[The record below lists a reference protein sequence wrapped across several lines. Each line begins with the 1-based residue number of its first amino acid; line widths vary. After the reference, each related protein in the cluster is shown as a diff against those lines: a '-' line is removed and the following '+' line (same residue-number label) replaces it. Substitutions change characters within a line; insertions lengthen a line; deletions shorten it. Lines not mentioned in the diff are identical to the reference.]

1 MPRTCTVCQHE
12 GRRKID
18 AAIVFGKSNRAIAGQ
33 FRVTRGAV
41 QRHKAHV
48 AEALA
53 LASEKRETNIGENI
67 LDRLEDLYQRGI
79 RNLNLAEKTKSHH
92 AICGYL
98 RELRGI
104 LSGLYEV
111 SVIVAPK
118 PSVRP
123 LRADYVAAIQ
133 RALGMHGQLVP
144 LAILPD
150 GNGSG
155 NGHSAIDLDV
165 LPQD

>member
-53 LASEKRETNIGENI
+53 LASEKRELSIGESVLN
-67 LDRLEDLYQRGI
+67 RLEDLYQRGI
-79 RNLNLAEKTKSHH
+79 RNLNLAEKSKSHR
-92 AICGYL
+92 AIAAYL

-111 SVIVAPK
+111 SVIVAPL

-123 LRADYVAAIQ
+123 LPAEYVAAI
-133 RALGMHGQLVP
+133 RAALGVGRFTP
-144 LAILPD
+144 LETDIPLLPE
-150 GNGSG
+150 GSG
-155 NGHSAIDLDV
+155 EIDLDV
-165 LPQD
+165 LPD

>member
-12 GRRKID
+12 RRRRID
-18 AAIVFGKSNRAIAGQ
+18 TAIVLGTSNRAIASQ
-33 FRVTRGAV
+33 FRLTRAAV
-41 QRHKAHV
+41 QRHKRHV
-48 AEALA
+48 AAALER
-53 LASEKRETNIGENI
+53 ASEKREISIGENI
-67 LDRLEDLYQRGI
+67 LDRLEDLYQRGL
-79 RNLNLAEKTKSHH
+79 RSLNLAEKTKSHR

-123 LRADYVAAIQ
+123 LPPDYVGAIR
-133 RALGMHGQLVP
+133 RALGMHGHLIP
-144 LAILPD
+144 LGVLP